1 MFSTQDHVKVDNE
14 VIFML
19 VPHIVRAQES
29 DPLGGQSIGTGS
41 GDVIELQMDGTQAQ
55 K

>member
-1 MFSTQDHVKVDNE
+1 VDDE

-19 VPHIVRAQES
+19 VPHIVRALES

-41 GDVIELQMDGTQAQ
+41 GDVIELQMEGAHAP